1 MIKQLYQNRHFATII
16 PSLFRKI
23 EFSSFKRVE
32 LETWD
37 KDFIHLDEIKNNN
50 KRVVIILHGLEGSA
64 KQHYVLSQAK
74 SLSHVGFDIIAVNFR
89 TCSGVMNRT
98 TNLYHSGE
106 TKDLTSVTEYA
117 KKFYEEIHIIG
128 FSLGGNVLLKYLGE
142 TKTTD
147 ITSAAAFS
155 APISLES
162 CAEELDLGFNK
173 IYARHFMSTLSK
185 KVVYIQKTYSD
196 NKIMKVNP
204 KELKSFFD
212 FDHLVTAPLHGF
224 ESAKDYWDRSSSL
237 QFFGDIKIPT
247 LLMNAKDDPFLGERC
262 YPKMESI
269 NNPNLTFEY
278 PEKGG
283 HVGFTQ
289 DGLSSEN
296 LMDIRAKSFLVAH
309 SRY

>member
-1 MIKQLYQNRHFATII
+1 MLKQLYNNRHFATII
-16 PSLFRKI
+16 PSLFRKV
-23 EFSSFKRVE
+23 EFSGFKRVE
-32 LETWD
+32 FKTWD
-37 KDFIHLDEIKNNN
+37 NDFIHLDEIKNNK

-74 SLSHVGFDIIAVNFR
+74 SLSNAGYDIIAVNFR
-89 TCSGVMNRT
+89 TCSGVMNKT

-106 TKDLTSVTEYA
+106 TKDLTSVIEYA
-117 KKFYEEIHIIG
+117 QKSHEEIHIIG

-142 TKTTD
+142 TKTTA

-185 KVVYIQKTYSD
+185 KVVYIQNTYTN
-196 NKIMKVNP
+196 NKIMTVKP

-237 QFFGDIKIPT
+237 QFLGDIKIPT
-247 LLMNAKDDPFLGERC
+247 LLMNAKDDPFLGQRC
-262 YPKMESI
+262 YPEVESI

-289 DGLSSEN
+289 DSLSSEN

-309 SRY
+309 SRC